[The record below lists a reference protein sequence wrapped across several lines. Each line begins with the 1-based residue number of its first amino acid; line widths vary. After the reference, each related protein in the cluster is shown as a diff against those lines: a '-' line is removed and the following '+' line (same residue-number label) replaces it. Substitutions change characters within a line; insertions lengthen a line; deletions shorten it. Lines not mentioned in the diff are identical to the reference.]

1 MDWSTLGN
9 SLQNA
14 LGAHL
19 PRILGALGILV
30 VGWLLAVAARAGMMR
45 LLALL
50 SVDQRIRE
58 STGQGLAVERGI
70 ALGVFWLIL
79 LLTLLGIFNVLNLE
93 LISNPF
99 QVLVTEIFGYLP
111 RLIAGSLLVLLAWL
125 AATLLRA
132 GDSRAPTGTR
142 GSPRRPAWSR

>member
-1 MDWSTLGN
+1 MDSSTTGIL
-9 SLQNA
+9 LQNA

-19 PRILGALGILV
+19 PEIFSALGILF

-70 ALGVFWLIL
+70 AVGVLRLG
-79 LLTLLGIFNVLNLE
+79 
-93 LISNPF
+93 
-99 QVLVTEIFGYLP
+99 
-111 RLIAGSLLVLLAWL
+111 LAK
-125 AATLLRA
+125 
-132 GDSRAPTGTR
+132 SRMNYPG
-142 GSPRRPAWSR
+142 